1 MKKEEKI
8 KKLEI
13 DSRDCPKCGERM
25 ELKFEISPGEDD
37 YSAYDCYQCPSCKNI
52 EGI

>member
-1 MKKEEKI
+1 MSKEEKI

-13 DSRDCPKCGERM
+13 DKRDCPKCGARM
-25 ELKFEISPGEDD
+25 EFKFEIAPAEDD
-37 YSAYDCYQCPSCKNI
+37 YSSYDCYQCFECKNI